1 MSAAT
6 VLRAVLRHGPVA
18 RSTIARLTG
27 LSPAG
32 VSRHCAGLADRGLVA
47 EATGPVARNGLGR
60 PHVPVDIDTARHT
73 VCGVHIAHALC
84 TLSSLD
90 LRGNVLAQQR
100 IPHADTSPDAVLGA
114 VAEALPGF
122 LGDRT
127 PLAIGVAA
135 GGWVDTDNGVI
146 VEHAS
151 LGWHDVPV
159 REVLAAATG
168 LPVHADSH
176 ARALVQAEQ
185 LFGEVRGSESVLHLF
200 VGNVVD
206 AAIVTGG
213 ATHRG
218 PRSAAGDVAH
228 LPLGDPEVRCGR
240 GHRGCF
246 EATVSDDAWACRVAG
261 VTMPE
266 LLATQRD
273 LTPFLE
279 RARTV
284 GRAAALLYDV
294 VNPEILVVTEAGV
307 IHFPECLRALREEIA
322 ARSHLCAAPEHTVLP
337 SSFDGDSVLAVAG
350 GAVALGVL
358 YADPLSHAVD
368 RLIFS

>member
-1 MSAAT
+1 MSGPAT

-32 VSRHCAGLADRGLVA
+32 VTRHCGSLADRGLVA
-47 EATGPVARNGLGR
+47 ETDGPVSRNGMGR

-73 VCGVHIAHALC
+73 VCGVHIAHAQC
-84 TLSSLD
+84 TLAVLD
-90 LRGNVLAQQR
+90 LRGNVLAQQQ
-100 IPHADTSPDAVLGA
+100 IPHGGTRPEEVLGT
-114 VAEALPGF
+114 VVEALPRF
-122 LGDRT
+122 LGDRR
-127 PLAIGVAA
+127 PLAMGVAA

-151 LGWHDVPV
+151 LGWKNVPV
-159 REVLAAATG
+159 KEILSTTG
-168 LPVHADSH
+168 IPVHADSH

-185 LFGEVRGSESVLHLF
+185 LFGQVRASESVLHLF

-213 ATHRG
+213 STHRG

-228 LPLGDPEVRCGR
+228 LPLGDPDVRCGR
-240 GHRGCF
+240 GHQGCF
-246 EATVSDDAWACRVAG
+246 EATVSDDAWARRTAG
-261 VTMPE
+261 VSMRE
-266 LLATQRD
+266 LLGAKPD
-273 LTPFLE
+273 PFIE
-279 RARTV
+279 RARMV

-294 VNPEILVVTEAGV
+294 VNPEVLVVTEAGV
-307 IHFPECLRALREEIA
+307 IHFPECLQALRDEIA
-322 ARSHLCAAPEHTVLP
+322 ARSHLCAAPEHTVLS
-337 SSFDGDSVLAVAG
+337 SSFGGDEVLAVAG

-358 YADPLSHAVD
+358 YADPLSHAVG
-368 RLIFS
+368 

>member
-1 MSAAT
+1 MSGAPAT

-32 VSRHCAGLADRGLVA
+32 VSRHCGSLADRGLLT
-47 EATGPVARNGLGR
+47 ETDEPVSRNGMGR
-60 PHVPVDIDTARHT
+60 PHVPVDIDTGRHL
-73 VCGVHIAHALC
+73 VCGVHIAHGHC
-84 TLSSLD
+84 TLSLLD

-100 IPHADTSPDAVLGA
+100 IPHTDPSQQAVLRA
-114 VAEALPGF
+114 ITDALPGF
-122 LGDRT
+122 LAGRT

-146 VEHAS
+146 VEHTS
-151 LGWHDVPV
+151 LGWRNVPV
-159 REVLAAATG
+159 REILAGATG

-185 LFGEVRGSESVLHLF
+185 LFGEIRGRESALHLF

-213 ATHRG
+213 ETHRG

-228 LPLGDPEVRCGR
+228 LPLGDPDVRCLL

-246 EATVSDDAWACRVAG
+246 EATVSDDAWARRVAG

-266 LLATQRD
+266 LLAGQRD
-273 LTPFLE
+273 STPFVD
-279 RARTV
+279 RARLV

-294 VNPEILVVTEAGV
+294 VNPEVLVVTELGV
-307 IHFPECLRALREEIA
+307 ITFPECLAALREEIA
-322 ARSHLCAAPEHTVLP
+322 ARSRLCASPEHTVLP
-337 SSFDGDSVLAVAG
+337 SSFTADNVLAGAG
-350 GAVALGVL
+350 GAGALGVL
-358 YADPLSHAVD
+358 YADPLSHAVG
-368 RLIFS
+368 

>member
-1 MSAAT
+1 MSGAPAT

-32 VSRHCAGLADRGLVA
+32 VSRHCAGLADRGLVV
-47 EATGPVARNGLGR
+47 ETDGPVSRNGMGR
-60 PHVPVDIDTARHT
+60 PHVPVDIDTERHT
-73 VCGVHIAHALC
+73 VCGVHIAHAQC

-90 LRGNVLAQQR
+90 LRGNVLAQHQ
-100 IPHADTSPDAVLGA
+100 IPHVDPSPAKVLGA
-114 VAEALPGF
+114 VAQALPGF
-122 LGDRT
+122 LAGKR

-146 VEHAS
+146 VEHGS
-151 LGWHDVPV
+151 LGWSNVPV
-159 REVLAAATG
+159 REILADATD

-185 LFGEVRGSESVLHLF
+185 LFGEVRASDSVLHLF

-206 AAIVTGG
+206 AAIVTAGS
-213 ATHRG
+213 THRG

-228 LPLGDPEVRCGR
+228 LPLGDPDVQCER

-246 EATVSDDAWACRVAG
+246 EATVSDDAWARRVAG
-261 VTMPE
+261 VSMPE
-266 LLATQRD
+266 LLADKGSLPHFVR
-273 LTPFLE
+273 
-279 RARTV
+279 RARIV

-294 VNPEILVVTEAGV
+294 VNPETLVVTEAGV
-307 IHFPECLRALREEIA
+307 IHFPECLEALREEIA

-337 SSFDGDSVLAVAG
+337 SSFGGDSVLAVAG

-358 YADPLSHAVD
+358 YADPLSHAVG
-368 RLIFS
+368 

>member
-1 MSAAT
+1 MSGAPAT
-6 VLRAVLRHGPVA
+6 VLRTVLRHGPVA

-32 VSRHCAGLADRGLVA
+32 VSRHCAGLADRGLVV
-47 EATGPVARNGLGR
+47 ETDGPVSRNGMGR

-73 VCGVHIAHALC
+73 VCGVHIAHAQC
-84 TLSSLD
+84 TLSLLD
-90 LRGNVLAQQR
+90 LRGNILARQE
-100 IPHADTSPDAVLGA
+100 IPHEDLTPATVLRTVVDAVPA
-114 VAEALPGF
+114 F
-122 LGDRT
+122 LGGRR
-127 PLAIGVAA
+127 PLVIGVAA

-151 LGWHDVPV
+151 LGWRNVPV
-159 REVLAAATG
+159 REILARATG

-176 ARALVQAEQ
+176 ARALVRAEQ
-185 LFGEVRGSESVLHLF
+185 LFGEVRASESVLHLF

-213 ATHRG
+213 ETHRG

-228 LPLGDPEVRCGR
+228 LPVGDPGIRCGR
-240 GHRGCF
+240 GHVGCF
-246 EATVSDDAWACRVAG
+246 EATVSDEAWARRTAG
-261 VTMPE
+261 VSMRE
-266 LLATQRD
+266 LLAGQAD
-273 LTPFLE
+273 PFLE

-294 VNPEILVVTEAGV
+294 VNPEVLVVTEASV
-307 IHFPECLRALREEIA
+307 IHYPECLRALREEIA
-322 ARSHLCAAPEHTVLP
+322 ERSHLCAAPEHTVLP

-358 YADPLSHAVD
+358 YADPLSHAVG
-368 RLIFS
+368 